1 MKKQHLKNRLKE
13 VEINAQAPFAHDALS
28 RQKSAEILTSV
39 VDVYGQSGCVMALNG
54 EWGSGKTTFVK
65 MWQVYMENLNYK
77 TIYFNAWESDYMK
90 DPLVAFVS
98 ELQVLNTDK
107 SKALKVAASI
117 GRIILAV
124 SSSIVKNICGVGS
137 DAIKAGIDEV
147 TAIGIQC
154 LKEYSEDKATL
165 SDFKKN
171 LVEYIASS
179 SNGKPVVFFVDEL
192 DRCRPDYA
200 VKILERIKHLFDIPN
215 IIFVL
220 SINKRE
226 LSHAIQGFY
235 GSDNIDANNYLRRFI
250 DIEYELPTP
259 NMQDFTKYLYNEYDF
274 DNFLRSKARLQYRMG
289 DESSEFLITATQFA
303 EICQLDLRTQDRIF
317 ALCRITLQ
325 AMSPG
330 NYLLANVLYV
340 LCLLKVKFSD
350 VYAGIRAK
358 SFTLQALISTLEDS
372 ILNNYKVDNTY
383 DRRIEFTIGI
393 LIFNYN
399 VADFGN
405 VVDPNFVGTKSDE
418 ADKMIFPFTV
428 TKLNKERLNDALNW
442 CMNNPLQKYHLGLSF
457 TINRIDLLNPLQ
469 NFNLE

>member
-165 SDFKKN
+165 
-171 LVEYIASS
+171 
-179 SNGKPVVFFVDEL
+179 
-192 DRCRPDYA
+192 
-200 VKILERIKHLFDIPN
+200 
-215 IIFVL
+215 
-220 SINKRE
+220 
-226 LSHAIQGFY
+226 
-235 GSDNIDANNYLRRFI
+235 
-250 DIEYELPTP
+250 
-259 NMQDFTKYLYNEYDF
+259 
-274 DNFLRSKARLQYRMG
+274 
-289 DESSEFLITATQFA
+289 
-303 EICQLDLRTQDRIF
+303 
-317 ALCRITLQ
+317 
-325 AMSPG
+325 
-330 NYLLANVLYV
+330 
-340 LCLLKVKFSD
+340 
-350 VYAGIRAK
+350 
-358 SFTLQALISTLEDS
+358 
-372 ILNNYKVDNTY
+372 
-383 DRRIEFTIGI
+383 
-393 LIFNYN
+393 
-399 VADFGN
+399 
-405 VVDPNFVGTKSDE
+405 
-418 ADKMIFPFTV
+418 
-428 TKLNKERLNDALNW
+428 
-442 CMNNPLQKYHLGLSF
+442 
-457 TINRIDLLNPLQ
+457 
-469 NFNLE
+469 